1 MQGHIHLAA
10 NAAEVGR
17 ACTDLLGHVMTT
29 VSNFWPFAAAAA
41 ASSLPAGST
50 LNPNARSFT
59 PFVLNPNAKEF
70 TPKQSKGQM
79 HKGHKS
85 QKCSTEGLMKGQKCS
100 TPDMRLDPPPPSD
113 ESCVRTPDNV
123 VGLKPVAERKCTPY
137 VKTHPVSPE
146 VPSDVSAASLN
157 GCESKEEGSYE
168 SDGGDEICGGSVI
181 AEDPGFDG

>member
-29 VSNFWPFAAAAA
+29 VSNFWPFAAVA
-41 ASSLPAGST
+41 ASSLPAGSR

-59 PFVLNPNAKEF
+59 PFVLNPDAKEF
-70 TPKQSKGQM
+70 TPKQSEGQM
-79 HKGHKS
+79 
-85 QKCSTEGLMKGQKCS
+85 QGQKCS
-100 TPDMRLDPPPPSD
+100 TPDIRLDPPPSD

-146 VPSDVSAASLN
+146 VPSDVSATSPN
-157 GCESKEEGSYE
+157 GCESKERGNYE
-168 SDGGDEICGGSVI
+168 SDGEDEVGGAVV